1 MKLVISCLSVLAIL
15 LSFLCPKIKYHRFN
29 NFDPIFDDDKK
40 QKIMKTLTL
49 ISLFVKVWTMG
60 YICLSSVPPN
70 IR

>member
-1 MKLVISCLSVLAIL
+1 MKLVISSLSVLAIL
-15 LSFLCPKIKYHRFN
+15 LSFLRPKIKYHRSN

-60 YICLSSVPPN
+60 CICLSSVPPN
-70 IR
+70 VR